1 MGNGMNKVIDGLYL
15 GNIRDS
21 ENRDSLSRNGIT
33 HILSVCNNA
42 KPVLEKHSTC
52 LISLQLRCL
61 CSLYCIQEEHLI
73 MCWIIRLITSRQKKD
88 MTYLCINA
96 ADASSQNL
104 SQHFKES
111 IRFIHECRLNGGACL
126 VHCLAGVSR
135 STTVVVAYLMTV
147 TSYSWQECLTAVKAV
162 RSFVGPNYGFQQQL
176 QEFQM
181 KQVSEYQAWL
191 RSSYRSSPFKDQE
204 QVEALLSLFAEQQQQ
219 GQQNDPEWMSQ
230 GSRIY
235 PLSYNQYS
243 ASGSNR

>member
-1 MGNGMNKVIDGLYL
+1 MTFLESI
-15 GNIRDS
+15 IDS

-42 KPVLEKHSTC
+42 KPVLE
-52 LISLQLRCL
+52 
-61 CSLYCIQEEHLI
+61 
-73 MCWIIRLITSRQKKD
+73 D

-126 VHCLAGVSR
+126 VHCLAVVSR

-147 TSYSWQECLTAVKAV
+147 TSYGWEECLTAVKAV

-181 KQVSEYQAWL
+181 KQVSEYRAWL
-191 RSSYRSSPFKDQE
+191 RASYRPSPFEDQE
-204 QVEALLSLFAEQQQQ
+204 QVKALLSLYAEQ
-219 GQQNDPEWMSQ
+219 GRQNDQ
-230 GSRIY
+230 
-235 PLSYNQYS
+235 
-243 ASGSNR
+243 